1 MLNKFTQI
9 HLAKR
14 MAIKKLFV
22 ALILTSVCLEAY
34 AEAGRSDANPSE
46 SSRPM
51 GGWRYSPSDQAN
63 FSQTVNYPAT
73 HTNRGGH
80 ALSALIMGEIK
91 GFPKTVNAKNE
102 DEGKSGAVSPA
113 PHQMVVNGA
122 NMPLAVDESGHYER
136 PYAFGAG
143 SNSIE
148 IKNHHGASVLQRQFY
163 EANAGKVPAKL
174 RIVLAWDSDHTD
186 VDLHVVTPNGE
197 HAWYGQRTI
206 ASGGSIDIDATDG
219 YGPEIFATPN
229 ALHGVYQVY
238 ANYYGGNS
246 DDKVIT
252 RCKIAIISNEN
263 TPNEKQQNFIVP
275 LRKAGELT
283 LVKSFVY

>member
-1 MLNKFTQI
+1 MTLK
-9 HLAKR
+9 HLTTG
-14 MAIKKLFV
+14 
-22 ALILTSVCLEAY
+22 LILSITALLAQ
-34 AEAGRSDANPSE
+34 AEN
-46 SSRPM
+46 SRPM
-51 GGWRYSPSDQAN
+51 GGWRYGDSESAN

-73 HTNRGGH
+73 HTNIGGH
-80 ALSALIMGEIK
+80 ALSSLIMGDIK
-91 GFPKTVNAKNE
+91 SNPKDSKT
-102 DEGKSGAVSPA
+102 
-113 PHQMVVNGA
+113 PHQLVVNGA
-122 NMPLAVDESGHYER
+122 NMPLAVDEGGHYAR

-143 SNSIE
+143 SNSLE
-148 IKNHHGASVLQRQFY
+148 IFSPTGESLVKKQFY
-163 EANAGKVPAKL
+163 EANAGKAPAKL

-206 ASGGSIDIDATDG
+206 PSGGSIDIDATDG

-229 ALHGVYQVY
+229 AMHGVYQVY

-246 DDKVIT
+246 EDKVIT
-252 RCKIAIISNEN
+252 LCKIAIIRNEN
-263 TPNEKQQNFIVP
+263 TPNEKQQNFVVP

>member
-1 MLNKFTQI
+1 MPNKLSSQLFAEYLML
-9 HLAKR
+9 
-14 MAIKKLFV
+14 AI
-22 ALILTSVCLEAY
+22 ILLVFSFAANAEEAV
-34 AEAGRSDANPSE
+34 
-46 SSRPM
+46 SRPM
-51 GGWRYSPSDQAN
+51 GGWRHSPSDQAN

-73 HTNRGGH
+73 RTNSGGH
-80 ALSALIMGEIK
+80 ALSALIMGDIK
-91 GFPKTVNAKNE
+91 GFPKKVAKKSE
-102 DEGKSGAVSPA
+102 DEDAPKRSSAA

-122 NMPLAVDESGHYER
+122 NMPLAVDEAGHYER
-136 PYAFGAG
+136 AYAFGSG
-143 SNSIE
+143 SNSLE
-148 IKNHHGASVLQRQFY
+148 IKNNKGESVMQRQFY

-186 VDLHVVTPNGE
+186 VDLHIVTPNGE
-197 HAWYGQRTI
+197 HAWYGQPTI

-229 ALHGVYQVY
+229 AMRGVYQVY

-246 DDKVIT
+246 DNQVIT

-275 LRKAGELT
+275 LRRAGELT
-283 LVKSFVY
+283 LVKSFIY

>member
-1 MLNKFTQI
+1 MCI
-9 HLAKR
+9 R
-14 MAIKKLFV
+14 DRD
-22 ALILTSVCLEAY
+22 
-34 AEAGRSDANPSE
+34 EAG
-46 SSRPM
+46 
-51 GGWRYSPSDQAN
+51 
-63 FSQTVNYPAT
+63 
-73 HTNRGGH
+73 
-80 ALSALIMGEIK
+80 
-91 GFPKTVNAKNE
+91 
-102 DEGKSGAVSPA
+102 
-113 PHQMVVNGA
+113 
-122 NMPLAVDESGHYER
+122 HYAR

-148 IKNHHGASVLQRQFY
+148 VKSPTGESLVKRQFY
-163 EANAGKVPAKL
+163 EANAGKAPAKL

-197 HAWYGQRTI
+197 HAWYGEQTI
-206 ASGGSIDIDATDG
+206 PSGGSIDIDATDG

-229 ALHGVYQVY
+229 AIHGNYQIY

-246 DDKVIT
+246 DEQVIT
-252 RCKIAIISNEN
+252 RCKIAIISDEN

>member
-1 MLNKFTQI
+1 MKNIGWYSIVL
-9 HLAKR
+9 
-14 MAIKKLFV
+14 
-22 ALILTSVCLEAY
+22 LTSVSFY
-34 AEAGRSDANPSE
+34 GHAEEGQAP
-46 SSRPM
+46 SRPM
-51 GGWRYSPSDQAN
+51 GGWRYSPSNQAN

-73 HTNRGGH
+73 RSNSGGH
-80 ALSALIMGEIK
+80 ALSALIIGNIK
-91 GFPKTVNAKNE
+91 ARPKNSQNA
-102 DEGKSGAVSPA
+102 
-113 PHQMVVNGA
+113 HQLVVNGA

-148 IKNHHGASVLQRQFY
+148 VIDPQGKSVVKRQFY
-163 EANAGKVPAKL
+163 EANAGKAPAKL

-206 ASGGSIDIDATDG
+206 PSGGSIDIDATDG
-219 YGPEIFATPN
+219 FGPEIFATPN
-229 ALHGVYQVY
+229 AIRGAYQVY

-246 DDKVIT
+246 DQQVIT
-252 RCKIAIISNEN
+252 RCKIAIISDEN

-283 LVKSFVY
+283 LVKSFIY

>member
-1 MLNKFTQI
+1 MTF
-9 HLAKR
+9 
-14 MAIKKLFV
+14 KKT
-22 ALILTSVCLEAY
+22 ILVFFFATLGVQAF
-34 AEAGRSDANPSE
+34 AESAAEP
-46 SSRPM
+46 SRPM
-51 GGWRYSPSDQAN
+51 GGWRYNQSDRAS
-63 FSQTVNYPAT
+63 FKQTTNYPASR
-73 HTNRGGH
+73 TNSGGH
-80 ALSALIMGEIK
+80 ALSSLIMGDIK
-91 GFPKTVNAKNE
+91 NNPKDSKT
-102 DEGKSGAVSPA
+102 
-113 PHQMVVNGA
+113 PHQLVVNGA
-122 NMPLAVDESGHYER
+122 NMPLAVDESGHYAR

-148 IKNHHGASVLQRQFY
+148 IKNPAGESVVKRQFY
-163 EANAGKVPAKL
+163 EANAGKAPAKL

-197 HAWYGQRTI
+197 HAWYGEQTI
-206 ASGGSIDIDATDG
+206 PSGGSIDIDATDG

-229 ALHGVYQVY
+229 AQHGVWQIY

-246 DDKVIT
+246 DNQVIT

-283 LVKSFVY
+283 LVKSLVY